1 MSGDSGFPTIEEL
14 EKMNSD
20 QEEEVEPQEIQL
32 EVEEISDNERPEAA
46 EPLNQDEIFVK
57 EEVEEVKPKK
67 KKKVLT
73 QKQLDAL
80 AKAREKGLAKRRAL
94 KLAKDKEQAI
104 LKLEKTAHIRKR
116 KQKKLE
122 QDALIMAHAEE
133 EVEMKEKAEWDE
145 EKLIKLM
152 TRTMDTYYDTR
163 QKKKAERQN
172 IPAPPQGYYVP
183 AQPPPAQRYIPVQEV
198 KPKKPKNPYYKMFGL
213 DDSD

>member
-1 MSGDSGFPTIEEL
+1 MSNDSGFPTIEEL
-14 EKMNSD
+14 ENLNS
-20 QEEEVEPQEIQL
+20 EEEVEDIPEIQL
-32 EVEEISDNERPEAA
+32 EVEDIEEDNRPVEA

-94 KLAKDKEQAI
+94 AVAKKKEAEIQ
-104 LKLEKTAHIRKR
+104 KLEKTKHIRAR
-116 KQKKLE
+116 KKKKME
-122 QDALIMAHAEE
+122 EEALIMAHAQD
-133 EVEMKEKAEWDE
+133 EVEKKEKADWDE
-145 EKLIKLM
+145 EKLVALM

-163 QKKKAERQN
+163 QKKKAERQS

-183 AQPPPAQRYIPVQEV
+183 AQPPPNQRYIPVQEV
-198 KPKKPKNPYYKMFGL
+198 KPKKPKNPYYKLFGL
-213 DDSD
+213 EDSD

>member
-1 MSGDSGFPTIEEL
+1 MSNESGFPTIEEL
-14 EKMNSD
+14 ENLNS
-20 QEEEVEPQEIQL
+20 EEEVEDIPEIQL
-32 EVEEISDNERPEAA
+32 EVEDIEEDNRPIEA

-133 EVEMKEKAEWDE
+133 EVEKKEKAEWDE

-163 QKKKAERQN
+163 QKKKAERQS

>member
-1 MSGDSGFPTIEEL
+1 MSNDTGFPTIEEL

-20 QEEEVEPQEIQL
+20 EEVEVDEPQEIQL
-32 EVEEISDNERPEAA
+32 EVEEISDDDRPEEA
-46 EPLNQDEIFVK
+46 EPLKQEDIFVK
-57 EEVEEVKPKK
+57 EEKPKK
-67 KKKVLT
+67 KKRQLT
-73 QKQLDAL
+73 EKQLNAL

-94 KLAKDKEQAI
+94 KVAKDKEQAI

-133 EVEMKEKAEWDE
+133 EVEKKEKAEWDE

-172 IPAPPQGYYVP
+172 IPA
-183 AQPPPAQRYIPVQEV
+183 QPPPAQRYIPVQEV
-198 KPKKPKNPYYKMFGL
+198 KPKKPKNPYYKLFGL
-213 DDSD
+213 EDSD